1 MEKKKYL
8 FKELVVDSRT
18 GLNPRKNFKL
28 GHGDNYYITIKD
40 IHDGEVVITDK
51 TERIDDD
58 AMKIINKRSRLKV
71 GDVLFSS
78 IGRIGETAIIRE
90 EPKNWNIN
98 ESVFAF
104 TMNKSLITPEFFRW
118 MFKST
123 KYKTEILRESTGST
137 FISIKMNKLNDMEF
151 EIPSIVE
158 QSHIVDELNN
168 LETSL
173 KNCESR
179 LEKLNEMAESRFHEM
194 FGKTSTTITVG
205 ESCEVHARIG
215 WQALTQKEYL
225 ATGKYMLITGTDFIE
240 NEVNYS
246 TCVYVSEDRYNMDR
260 HIILKNDDVLIT
272 KDGTIGKVAI
282 VHNLPGPATLNGGI
296 FVVRP
301 NTNIFN
307 KEYISYVFKANTFS
321 QYIELV
327 KTGVAV
333 KHLNQEA
340 LNKFEI
346 PMPPLNEQKVF
357 AEYIETIDKLKEIV
371 KKESAGLRELLNS
384 KIDYYFGI

>member
-1 MEKKKYL
+1 
-8 FKELVVDSRT
+8 
-18 GLNPRKNFKL
+18 
-28 GHGDNYYITIKD
+28 
-40 IHDGEVVITDK
+40 
-51 TERIDDD
+51 
-58 AMKIINKRSRLKV
+58 
-71 GDVLFSS
+71 
-78 IGRIGETAIIRE
+78 
-90 EPKNWNIN
+90 
-98 ESVFAF
+98 
-104 TMNKSLITPEFFRW
+104 
-118 MFKST
+118 
-123 KYKTEILRESTGST
+123 
-137 FISIKMNKLNDMEF
+137 
-151 EIPSIVE
+151 
-158 QSHIVDELNN
+158 
-168 LETSL
+168 
-173 KNCESR
+173 
-179 LEKLNEMAESRFHEM
+179 MAESRFHEM

-225 ATGKYMLITGTDFIE
+225 ATGKYMLITGTDFVE

-246 TCVYVSEDRYNMDR
+246 TCVYVSEDRYNMDK

-282 VHNLPGPATLNGGI
+282 VHNLPGLATLNGGI

-307 KEYISYVFKANTFS
+307 KEYISYVFKGNTFS

-371 KKESAGLRELLNS
+371 KKESASLRELLNS